1 MTLPDERMRSLRG
14 AEALL
19 VDLARGKVKLAEAKA
34 RARLILRHF
43 PTDFHIRE
51 LARKAPDVL
60 AEPPRA
66 TLSLGPEGMRLEVDV
81 PETSADVRKCRRSA
95 TGRPQ

>member
-1 MTLPDERMRSLRG
+1 MTIPIERTRCILG
-14 AEALL
+14 AERLL
-19 VDLARGKVKLAEAKA
+19 IDLAHGRVKMRDAKA
-34 RARLILRHF
+34 RALLILRHF

-66 TLSLGPEGMRLEVDV
+66 TLSLGPEGMALSVEV
-81 PETSADVRKCRRSA
+81 PA
-95 TGRPQ
+95 